1 MVEMTEAQRK
11 AVEAARA
18 RRQEKAA
25 AVEAAPRERLRTA
38 AQGLTLG
45 TADEAEAA
53 ARAAASYV
61 ASSLGFDV
69 NSRSYEDVLNEIRGN
84 LKSYQEARPLE
95 ALAYEAGGAA
105 IPALA
110 AVAAAPFTGGTST
123 AAVAPT
129 LGRLA
134 GMGALEGG
142 AYAFGT
148 GEGGFAERAARVPG
162 GAVTGAIGG
171 TVAGGV
177 TRAAGGAVNALT
189 DAARRIVGNRGSSVV
204 ENEIQR
210 LAKQT
215 GKTAD
220 EIADDVL
227 NGRIMAENETIR
239 AAVRAY
245 RAGGGEASTIITQ
258 ALTPRPA
265 QTRAQAMDEIR
276 QYLSD
281 VNAPSALRAQR
292 ADEEAARV
300 AERAAYAPFKDIQ
313 APEQVSGEVL
323 AALQVVPEAVTEVN
337 KIFRGLVAVTP
348 PANGIG
354 PANVTFTR
362 PITIDEAE
370 RVRRAIGNAAS
381 AEYRAGFGGAGEK
394 FAETEKG
401 LRGLLDVASPEL
413 GAARA
418 TAASVRGQRDSF
430 KAGREALVGDVEE
443 RLMEFERITDPD
455 KIEAYRAGLMSF
467 IESKMTSPSR
477 QSFMRNL
484 TDETL
489 KEGKML
495 RAVLPPDAVDE
506 VLRKVETASEAQE
519 TANKVL
525 FGRQSVTSDT
535 TAEQARIGMGISAGD
550 LLGVMNFSPDA
561 MINVASNIAS
571 RFTRDLTDAERA
583 RVARILVSEDPDLVR
598 RAISDEGAMAALQKR
613 VQELTA
619 GAARGAGRAGAVTG
633 AQPGANLSQQAI
645 RGLLAQ

>member
-11 AVEAARA
+11 ALEAARA
-18 RRQEKAA
+18 RREQKTAEVA
-25 AVEAAPRERLRTA
+25 AAPRERGRMV

-45 TADEAEAA
+45 AADEAEAA

-84 LKSYQEARPLE
+84 MKAYQEARPIE

-105 IPALA
+105 LPAIG

-129 LGRLA
+129 LARLA
-134 GMGALEGG
+134 LMGGLEGG
-142 AYAFGT
+142 AYAFNT
-148 GEGGFAERAARVPG
+148 GEGGFAERTSRVPG
-162 GAVTGAIGG
+162 GVLGGAFGG
-171 TVAGGV
+171 AVAGGV
-177 TRAAGGAVNALT
+177 MRAAGGAVNALT
-189 DAARRIVGNRGSSVV
+189 DATRRIVGGRGSSIV

-210 LAKQT
+210 LARQT
-215 GKTAD
+215 GQTAD
-220 EIADDVL
+220 EIAADVL
-227 NGRIMAENETIR
+227 SGRLMAENETIR

-265 QTRAQAMDEIR
+265 ITRALAMDETR
-276 QYLSD
+276 KYLSD

-292 ADEEAARV
+292 ADEEAAKI
-300 AERAAYAPFKDIQ
+300 AERAAYAPFKNIA
-313 APEQVSGEVL
+313 APEPVSREVL
-323 AALQVVPEAVTEVN
+323 SALEVVPEAITEVN
-337 KIFRGLVAVTP
+337 KMFRGLVSVTP
-348 PANGIG
+348 PTNGIG

-362 PITIDEAE
+362 PITLDEAE
-370 RVRRAIGNAAS
+370 RVRRAIGNAAT
-381 AEYRAGFGGAGEK
+381 AEYRGGFGGAGET
-394 FAETEKG
+394 FSEAERS

-418 TAASVRGQRDSF
+418 TAAGVRAQRDSF
-430 KAGREALVGDVEE
+430 KAGREALVGDVDE

-455 KIEAYRAGLMSF
+455 RIEAYRAGLMSF

-495 RAVLPPDAVDE
+495 RAVLPPNAVDD
-506 VLRKVETASEAQE
+506 VLKKVETASEAQE

-535 TAEQARIGMGISAGD
+535 MMEAGRRGMGVSFAD
-550 LLGVMNFSPDA
+550 VTGVLSGSPDA

-598 RAISDEGAMAALQKR
+598 RAISDEGAMAALQQR
-613 VQELTA
+613 VQQLTA

-633 AQPGANLSQQAI
+633 AKPGATLSQQTI